1 MQTTVATLLLV
12 VASVVLTCIVIDYG
26 INIVQT
32 TLQTQNL
39 PGIDRI
45 KNLENQLLNQTDIT
59 ISQYGNQTSTQ
70 PQTSPTL
77 SPTP

>member
-59 ISQYGNQTSTQ
+59 ISQYGNQTATQ
-70 PQTSPTL
+70 PETSPTL